1 MNPVEI
7 GVGLVIG
14 LVAGVVS
21 GALGVGGGVVM
32 VPAMVLLLGIEQSV
46 AQGTS
51 LLVILPT
58 AASGVRS
65 HYRRHNLD
73 FQPTLWLGLMGA
85 ATAVG
90 GAYLAVHADEKRLR
104 QVFSVYLFLVGLQAI
119 YRGLRRPSRGP
130 VAVDSAPEL

>member
-21 GALGVGGGVVM
+21 GTLGVGGGVII
-32 VPAMVLLLGIEQSV
+32 VPAMVLLLGISESV

-51 LLVILPT
+51 LFVILPT
-58 AASGVRS
+58 AISGVRS

-73 FQPTLWLGLMGA
+73 FLPTLWIGLVGA
-85 ATAVG
+85 ATAAA
-90 GAYLAVHADEKRLR
+90 GAYLAVRGDDKRLR
-104 QVFSVYLFLVGLQAI
+104 QVFAAYLLLVGVQAV
-119 YRGLRRPSRGP
+119 YRGLRQPS
-130 VAVDSAPEL
+130 